1 MKLKVLITGAN
12 GILGST
18 IIKKF
23 ENIPDIRIF
32 ALDKKFS
39 SYLNF
44 KSRTKK
50 IKCDF
55 TDKYRIKK
63 IIYRNKINFI
73 IHLGAVTQVLEAYEK
88 PFETFLNNIIGTI
101 NFLEIIKN
109 SKRKIYFIFSSSD
122 KAYGKMTKSKY
133 FENDPLKGDYPYDV
147 SKSSSDLIVQSYSKT
162 YNINVGVVRSGNIYG
177 PRDFNLDRIVPHVIT
192 RLIQNKPPIIRS
204 NGKLRRDYIYVEDI
218 ADAYKKLMNK
228 MIKSNKKLFIYNIG
242 SNTNLS
248 VLSLTNK
255 ITKLMNVNI
264 KPKILNKSK
273 IEIPSQKLNYS
284 KIKKELK
291 WRPKTKINEGLKNTI
306 EWYRKNC
313 DQI

>member
-1 MKLKVLITGAN
+1 MKIKVLITGAN

-23 ENIPDIRIF
+23 ENISNIKIF

-44 KSRTKK
+44 KSKTKK

-55 TDKYRIKK
+55 TNQNRIKK
-63 IIYRNKINFI
+63 VILINKLNFI
-73 IHLGAVTQVLEAYEK
+73 INLGAVTQVLEAYEK
-88 PFETFLNNIIGTI
+88 PLETFVNNIFGTI

-109 SKRKIYFIFSSSD
+109 SKKKIYFIFSSSD
-122 KAYGKMTKSKY
+122 KAYGKMSKSKY
-133 FENDPLKGDYPYDV
+133 FEKDPLKGDYPYDV

-192 RLIQNKPPIIRS
+192 RLIKNKPPLIRS
-204 NGKLRRDYIYVEDI
+204 NGKLKRDYIYVEDV
-218 ADAYKKLMNK
+218 ANAYEKLMNK
-228 MIKSNKKLFIYNIG
+228 MIKSNKKLYVYNIG

-255 ITKLMNVNI
+255 ISKLMDVSI

-284 KIKKELK
+284 KIKKELN
-291 WRPKTKINEGLKNTI
+291 WEPKTKINEGLINTI
-306 EWYRKNC
+306 KWYRKNC
-313 DQI
+313 DKI

>member
-1 MKLKVLITGAN
+1 ML
-12 GILGST
+12 
-18 IIKKF
+18 
-23 ENIPDIRIF
+23 
-32 ALDKKFS
+32 
-39 SYLNF
+39 
-44 KSRTKK
+44 
-50 IKCDF
+50 
-55 TDKYRIKK
+55 
-63 IIYRNKINFI
+63 
-73 IHLGAVTQVLEAYEK
+73 
-88 PFETFLNNIIGTI
+88 
-101 NFLEIIKN
+101 
-109 SKRKIYFIFSSSD
+109 
-122 KAYGKMTKSKY
+122 KSKY

-192 RLIQNKPPIIRS
+192 RLIENKPPIIRS

-248 VLSLTNK
+248 VLSLTSK